1 MAKPCSFLIGLLAMP
16 WHASVRAAFVA
27 AWAAFALLAGPALW
41 AGQPAMAAEAAG
53 AYAPTQPATRR
64 WVLCAVVPHIKD
76 AYWLGVNHGMA
87 EEAKRLGV
95 EVRMAEAG
103 GYAQVAVQRE
113 QISACAQD
121 ARVQGVIVGAVTRDV
136 LTPELRQATAHLPV
150 VAMVNAIADAGI
162 SGKVGVNWEEMGA
175 AAGVFLVSQARGEGP
190 PIPVAWFPGPRSVS
204 EGVDRKF
211 REAIAGS
218 RIVIRSTSWG
228 DTGKAVQRNL
238 LQQVLD
244 RNPDV
249 RYVVG
254 NALMA
259 EAAISVLRER
269 GLRERIGIVSTYFT
283 PAIHRGILRGSVMAA
298 ATDSPVLQ
306 GRMAIGMAVDLL
318 EKRPVE
324 RHIAP
329 PIRTV
334 DAQTIHAIDVADSLP
349 PALLAPQ
356 FVVLPVPTR

>member
-1 MAKPCSFLIGLLAMP
+1 MAKPYRFLKASRPESWRATAWAVCVTAVGMLAVP
-16 WHASVRAAFVA
+16 GVTQAAGHRAVVATDGSYSAAEHAS
-27 AWAAFALLAGPALW
+27 
-41 AGQPAMAAEAAG
+41 QP
-53 AYAPTQPATRR
+53 

-76 AYWLGVNHGMA
+76 AYWLGVNYGMS

-103 GYAQVAVQRE
+103 GYSQVTVQRE
-113 QISACAQD
+113 QISTCARD
-121 ARVQGVIVGAVTRDV
+121 TRVQGILVGAVTRDV
-136 LTPELRQATAHLPV
+136 LTPELRQATAHVPV
-150 VAMVNAIADAGI
+150 VGMVNAIADAGI
-162 SGKVGVNWEEMGA
+162 AGKVGVNWEEMGA
-175 AAGVFLVSQARGEGP
+175 AAGTFLVSQVSGDGP
-190 PIPVAWFPGPRSVS
+190 QVPVAWFPGPRSVS

-211 REAIAGS
+211 REAIASS

-259 EAAISVLRER
+259 EVAISVLRER
-269 GLRERIGIVSTYFT
+269 GVRERIGIVSTYFT

-318 EKRPVE
+318 EKRPVA

-334 DAQTIHAIDVADSLP
+334 DVQTVHTIDVADSLP
-349 PALLAPQ
+349 PALLAPE
-356 FVVLPVPTR
+356 FVVLPAPDR